1 MDDFKDNPKTQPHDM
16 KKMMSEDT
24 GIIDLSEI
32 LVEEMDL
39 IETPKQKKE
48 STVVDLDL
56 SKMVIS
62 AEDGK
67 TGKVDTVQFIKN
79 SFTRVVENSEK
90 PDFNPIQ
97 NQPKI
102 SQGFQKDIAKSEQD
116 KKDDDSSLIFRP
128 ESLEDLGISKD
139 IVMDGIVRHLYYSG
153 NLTGLEISQKL
164 KVPFNNVVE
173 VLLDQLLKQKYAS
186 YEGGRG
192 FGRSSMSFTL
202 TDAGR
207 NFAKDSLSKNQYMGP
222 MPVSLEHYKSVFSKM
237 RKVLPMSLTKVK
249 SLLSDLVLP
258 HDFYSSLGPAINSNH
273 SIFIY
278 GPPGN
283 GKSVISD
290 RVGAN
295 LEGDIIVPYAIEVDG
310 QMIKLFDPIF
320 HKVIEA
326 NPLDS
331 RWVRIKRPYVFVGGE
346 LTYNMLNLNID
357 PVSKVYEAP
366 LQLKANGGIF
376 LIDDFG
382 RQKEPPHLF
391 LNRWIVPL
399 ENSFD
404 VLNFSSGKSFMV
416 PFEQLIIFSTNLN
429 PDDLVDEAFLR
440 RIRYKLKIGNPT
452 PEIFLEIFK
461 KTCAHYKLPYILSDI
476 ENFFFYNQ
484 NKIPKVRSVL
494 PRDLSR
500 IIISVC
506 QFEGIDK
513 EVNFYTLKKASDI
526 GFIQDDEK

>member
-1 MDDFKDNPKTQPHDM
+1 MDEFKDNPKTQPHDM
-16 KKMMSEDT
+16 KKIMSEDT

-32 LVEEMDL
+32 LIEEMDL
-39 IETPKQKKE
+39 IEVPKEKKE
-48 STVVDLDL
+48 STIVDINL
-56 SKMVIS
+56 SKMVLS

-67 TGKVDTVQFIKN
+67 TGKNDSTDAIKN
-79 SFTRVVENSEK
+79 PLTNMSDNDINKT
-90 PDFNPIQ
+90 PIQ
-97 NQPKI
+97 QKI
-102 SQGFQKDIAKSEQD
+102 SSGFQKDLAKNEQN
-116 KKDDDSSLIFRP
+116 KRDDISLIFRP
-128 ESLEDLGISKD
+128 ESLDDLGISRD

-164 KVPFNNVVE
+164 KVPFNNIVE
-173 VLLDQLLKQKYAS
+173 NLLDQLLKQKYVS

-192 FGRSSMSFTL
+192 FGRSSMSFVL

-207 NFAKDSLSKNQYMGP
+207 SFAKDSLGKNQYMGP
-222 MPVSLEHYKSVFSKM
+222 MPVSLEQYKAVFSKM

-249 SLLSDLVLP
+249 SLLNDLVLP

-290 RVGAN
+290 RVGSN
-295 LEGDIIVPYAIEVDG
+295 LEGDITIPYAIEVDG

-326 NPLDS
+326 NQLDS
-331 RWVRIKRPYVFVGGE
+331 RWVTIKRPYVFVGGE

-440 RIRYKLKIGNPT
+440 RIRYKLKIGNPS

-461 KTCAHYKLPYILSDI
+461 KTCAHYKLPYVLSEI
-476 ENFFFYNQ
+476 ESFFFYNQ

-506 QFEGIDK
+506 EFEGIKK

-526 GFIQDDEK
+526 GFIQDDEN